1 MLNGSINTLI
11 FDLDNTLIDR
21 NAALRLGLQG
31 LLKRVYAEPV
41 RQTVL
46 DDIMQY
52 DNWGYTNRDEFC
64 SWFLHTYGREVLGK
78 EEFRYFTR
86 ERLLKIFQLMI
97 LQNMEPAPAV
107 QAALHSLATQFQF
120 VLATNG
126 SSNIQRQKLRQ
137 AELETFFQP
146 EAIFISGEMGCE
158 KPDSLFFQKIMQKLQ
173 LDPGNTMVI
182 GDSLYHD
189 IQGAAACGLFTCWV
203 SHGREGSASIQ
214 ANKIITNITE
224 TGKWT
229 KQLI

>member
-1 MLNGSINTLI
+1 MLNESIHTLI

-31 LLKRVYAEPV
+31 LLKRVYAEPE
-41 RQTVL
+41 RQAVL

-64 SWFLHTYGREVLGK
+64 SWFLHTYSGEVAGREVLTNEK
-78 EEFRYFTR
+78 
-86 ERLLKIFQLMI
+86 LLKVFQLMI
-97 LQNMEPAPAV
+97 LQNMGPAPGV

-126 SSNIQRQKLRQ
+126 GTKIQRAKLRQ
-137 AELETFFQP
+137 AKLESFFQP

-158 KPDSLFFQKIMQKLQ
+158 KPDPIFFQKIIRKLQ
-173 LDPGNTMVI
+173 LDPGSTMVI
-182 GDSLYHD
+182 GDNLIHD
-189 IQGAAACGLFTCWV
+189 IQGATACGLFTCWV
-203 SHGREGSASIQ
+203 SHGREEEESIQ
-214 ANKIITNITE
+214 PNMVITNITE
-224 TGKWT
+224 IVKWT